1 MHVLCGKTNGLR
13 LIYHDF
19 GEFTIERWRGCV
31 VREGFC
37 VVGERLLKVEAKIGK
52 ILHINLEKGGEK
64 L

>member
-1 MHVLCGKTNGLR
+1 M
-13 LIYHDF
+13 
-19 GEFTIERWRGCV
+19 FTIERWRGRV

-37 VVGERLLKVEAKIGK
+37 VVGERLLKVEAKVGK